1 MGSRVHARLLHID
14 EGDDPIGSLRDLPV
28 QGAEEGEQRLLLV
41 VAQAERVQF
50 AIEKGILVAAAVVV
64 VDDFLQRRECAV
76 VHVRR
81 GARDLAKRGRLER
94 AMIFQFAGH
103 DETAF
108 VLKPTCPLFFQW
120 RWGPTPSAF

>member
-1 MGSRVHARLLHID
+1 MCQADSRSMGSRVHARLLHID

-81 GARDLAKRGRLER
+81 GARDLAQRRCFEGAATGVLPGHGES
-94 AMIFQFAGH
+94 AQIIEFA
-103 DETAF
+103 T
-108 VLKPTCPLFFQW
+108 LP
-120 RWGPTPSAF
+120 